1 MAKRRLS
8 AKFIYQ
14 QRRCLEKCFSLDC
27 DIDPLILRARLLHR
41 QNLEFQALAVEQ
53 ELLPIV

>member
-1 MAKRRLS
+1 MSKRLLS

-14 QRRCLEKCFSLDC
+14 YRRRLEQCWSLEC

>member
-8 AKFIYQ
+8 AKFIY

-53 ELLPIV
+53 ELLPVV